1 MGMGRSAQH
10 QCLALET
17 MWITLLF
24 WNRTSTKYLLS
35 SFWDKWHNGWEVIYH
50 SKKLP
55 LLSARLC
62 ISLCTS
68 LPFSLLSFYL
78 LVILHLW
85 QATVKHSILLCFQSI
100 PQEHT
105 ILKVT
110 WEVKEEEKKMILTK
124 SFYIIGNSFY
134 KTHNK
139 RVHFWK
145 TRHVIIGTGEPC

>member
-1 MGMGRSAQH
+1 MWRKPLGWTEP
-10 QCLALET
+10 LEDT
-17 MWITLLF
+17 RAKEETTV
-24 WNRTSTKYLLS
+24 NRMVGSGKQQPKQDHEQVQKEQVQKYLLS
-35 SFWDKWHNGWEVIYH
+35 SFWDKWHNGWEIIYH

-55 LLSARLC
+55 LLRSRVC

-110 WEVKEEEKKMILTK
+110 WKVKEEEEK
-124 SFYIIGNSFY
+124 NDPY
-134 KTHNK
+134 KTVLHH
-139 RVHFWK
+139 RQFLL
-145 TRHVIIGTGEPC
+145 